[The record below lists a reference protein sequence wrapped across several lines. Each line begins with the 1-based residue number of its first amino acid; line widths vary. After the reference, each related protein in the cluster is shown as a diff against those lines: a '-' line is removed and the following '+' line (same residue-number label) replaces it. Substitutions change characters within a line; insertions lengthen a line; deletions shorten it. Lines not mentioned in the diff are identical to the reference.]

1 MYNVPLFSSSFGQS
15 DGFDT
20 LISFTSMEMSVS
32 NPRKTCKE
40 ASKSS
45 VIPILAL
52 TSPKRLARGN
62 QIKNI
67 EKNKKSVEKR

>member
-1 MYNVPLFSSSFGQS
+1 MSHVPLFSSSFGQN

-52 TSPKRLARGN
+52 TPPIRFIRRNK
-62 QIKNI
+62 IK
-67 EKNKKSVEKR
+67 K